1 MNKSGFL
8 NSTVVSDEVFLEGN
22 NETSDSI
29 STASATAATSP
40 FPQKKQDRVQK
51 MLRSKLFKQ
60 FANKELSYNVI

>member
-29 STASATAATSP
+29 STASATAAASP
-40 FPQKKQDRVQK
+40 FAHKKQDRVQK

-60 FANKELSYNVI
+60 FANKELSFYIM